1 VISALA
7 KKYMDCY
14 ITCTTC
20 KELWDALY
28 EKFDISN
35 ACMEL
40 YIMELLYDYRIVDN
54 HSVVEQTHEIQAL
67 AKELEQFPCVFP
79 DKFVIDC
86 IIAKLSPS

>member
-1 VISALA
+1 
-7 KKYMDCY
+7 
-14 ITCTTC
+14 
-20 KELWDALY
+20 
-28 EKFDISN
+28 
-35 ACMEL
+35 
-40 YIMELLYDYRIVDN
+40 MELLYDYRIVDN